1 MDSTRGVTYDVGSRI
16 CRFLSIMK
24 QTDVAL
30 MLHIVLILGLAFAA
44 ASEPG
49 GGADGRYA
57 YHQISSRAQF
67 FTTTATADNKEAG
80 RSPTSCQEG
89 KFLAIKPST

>member
-1 MDSTRGVTYDVGSRI
+1 MDSPRGVTYDVGSCI

-30 MLHIVLILGLAFAA
+30 MLRIVLISGLAFAA

-49 GGADGRYA
+49 GGADGHNA
-57 YHQISSRAQF
+57 YY
-67 FTTTATADNKEAG
+67 
-80 RSPTSCQEG
+80 
-89 KFLAIKPST
+89 